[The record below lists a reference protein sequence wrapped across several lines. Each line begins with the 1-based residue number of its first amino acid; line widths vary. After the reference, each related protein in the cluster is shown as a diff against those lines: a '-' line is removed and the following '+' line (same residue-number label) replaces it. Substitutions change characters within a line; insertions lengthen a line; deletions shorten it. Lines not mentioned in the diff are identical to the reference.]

1 MKRQLALLVVTA
13 LVGFTLAQADP
24 HHPDTTPA
32 TQNQN
37 ATPAQLLPMPS
48 GTAQMPMGQQGMMPM
63 AQMMQMMQMMQG
75 MMGQGQMGMMGSG
88 LMMLEGA
95 PFEQAFLSM
104 MIPHHRAA
112 VTMARDVLGKTQ
124 DPQIRGWANAII
136 RDQER
141 EISQMRTLLGALGGT
156 NLAAQR
162 MMTQG
167 MAQGMAQGMG
177 MGGMMPNQGAGGMM
191 QAPGSGNMM
200 QTPASGN
207 TAQAPQA
214 PVSPERAFLQAMIP
228 HHLQAIEM
236 ATLALQKAQNPV
248 IVKLASDIVRSQ
260 AQEVYQMRLKLAS
273 LR

>member
-13 LVGFTLAQADP
+13 LVGLTLAQADP

-37 ATPAQLLPMPS
+37 AAPAQLLPMPG
-48 GTAQMPMGQQGMMPM
+48 GTAQTPMGQQGMMPM
-63 AQMMQMMQMMQG
+63 AQMMQMMQG
-75 MMGQGQMGMMGSG
+75 MMGQGQMGMAGSG

-124 DPQIRGWANAII
+124 DSQIRAWANAII

-141 EISQMRTLLGALGGT
+141 EISQMRALLGALGGT

-167 MAQGMAQGMG
+167 MTQGMG

-200 QTPASGN
+200 QSPATGN
-207 TAQAPQA
+207 AAQAPQA

-228 HHLQAIEM
+228 HHLQAVEM

-248 IVKLASDIVRSQ
+248 IVKLASDIVRAQ